1 MLAVSIRAPSSKLIA
16 QSYEEA
22 GARVLSTD
30 YKVDSRIMMSEV
42 AAKCEPITD
51 HRLPTTT
58 FEDIMKNKI
67 RLALLGALAG
77 YSLWR
82 AASHDDMMTLFTA
95 ALTTLLFLLAARQ
108 VWRERR

>member
-1 MLAVSIRAPSSKLIA
+1 
-16 QSYEEA
+16 
-22 GARVLSTD
+22 
-30 YKVDSRIMMSEV
+30 
-42 AAKCEPITD
+42 
-51 HRLPTTT
+51 
-58 FEDIMKNKI
+58 MKNRI

-95 ALTTLLFLLAARQ
+95 ALTTVLFLLAARQ